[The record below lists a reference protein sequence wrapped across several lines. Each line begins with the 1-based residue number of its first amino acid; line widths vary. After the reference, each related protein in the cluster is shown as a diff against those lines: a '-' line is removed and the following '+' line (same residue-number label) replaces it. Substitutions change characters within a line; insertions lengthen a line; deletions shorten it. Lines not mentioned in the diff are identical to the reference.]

1 MPRGG
6 LQTSLVSMVNMM
18 TAPFRRQTTGP
29 RRGASAGRG
38 APICRAPVGAHLSRG
53 PPRLQ
58 NTRYA
63 QRRQIERHR
72 LSDLIRRAAPRSGMA
87 DRAWQPVET
96 KYFII
101 VNKFGNGLSSSPSN
115 TPPFDRGRYPLF
127 TTTDNVRVQQRLLAE
142 VFGIERVAL
151 VYGFSMGAQQAF
163 HWAALFPDRVEQD
176 RADLRF
182 GQDLGP
188 QFRFSRR
195 RQGGADRRSGLA
207 GRRVRHS
214 ADARLP
220 GDGPGLCRLGAEP
233 GVLSREDLAQDRL
246 LLAGGL
252 PDRQLG
258 GQFSPPRR

>member
-1 MPRGG
+1 MG
-6 LQTSLVSMVNMM
+6 SD
-18 TAPFRRQTTGP
+18 FRATGQL
-29 RRGASAGRG
+29 RM
-38 APICRAPVGAHLSRG
+38 
-53 PPRLQ
+53 
-58 NTRYA
+58 
-63 QRRQIERHR
+63 
-72 LSDLIRRAAPRSGMA
+72 RAALVTANWRGKRSL
-87 DRAWQPVET
+87 VET

-101 VNKFGNGLSSSPSN
+101 IVNTFGNGLSSAPSN
-115 TPPFDRGRYPLF
+115 TSPFDRGRYPHF

-163 HWAALFPDRVEQD
+163 RWAALFPDRVERD

-182 GQDLGP
+182 GQDLGR

-207 GRRVRHS
+207 GRLVCHP

-233 GVLSREDLAQDRL
+233 GVLSRGDLAQDRL

-258 GQFSPPRR
+258 GQVPPPRRQRPVGDAVDLAARRHQRQRALRRRPR